1 MPHVLRALI
10 LDPDPTWRGSLRAHL
25 ARVAPEVV
33 VEERET
39 LSPTEFGGPDLVFV
53 RAGEH
58 GAQGPQAELPWGS
71 PIRVE
76 VESDL
81 LTNAREARRA
91 FRQWV
96 ACAAD
101 RQLLAQK
108 SGDVGERYKAVVR
121 HAAIG
126 VALVS
131 LDGTLLEVNR
141 ALARMLGYREVELLG
156 RTTASLSHPDD
167 LDPSV
172 RAFRDLA
179 RLGRPRY
186 EAEKRY
192 MRKDGSVVW
201 VHLLVNAVFSE
212 LGEPLYFVA
221 QVADISRRKEA
232 DAASGLAARV
242 LDAIRRVQAQFI
254 AGGEPGLLHR
264 EVLVR
269 FARLTGS
276 ARAFLLEQ
284 VREEGAPPRLV
295 PLCLRGLEQLD
306 EEEALDTT
314 WLDDLGHDER
324 VRGSLLSGM
333 PLRLDVEDPPVTL
346 PGRGRSPERFLGLPL
361 LGEGQLR
368 FFVGLFGA
376 ARPFDEDLLTA
387 LEPLRSNSA
396 AVLTSQREVERRRRA
411 ERELNESQRTLQNL
425 MDTLP
430 GMAYRCEDDEHRTLL
445 FCSRGALELAGYE
458 PEELIENR
466 RASFRSLIHPG
477 DAERVA
483 GAVRWA
489 VLEGRRF
496 ELRYRIVTRHGDI
509 RHVWEQGAAVRDDDG
524 DVLFVEGFLS
534 DVTAARQAEE
544 DRLRLEA
551 RVQQGQKLESLG
563 VLAGG
568 IAHDFNNLLMGILGH
583 ANLALGRLEP
593 ESTEA
598 SDLRAIEEAATR
610 AARLTDHLLAYTG
623 RGPVRPEPADLPA
636 LLRESAPLLERGL
649 PSRVE
654 LVLDLEEDLPKV
666 EVDRAQLEQV
676 LVQLVRNA
684 AEAFGDQSGRVTI
697 SAKLQQRDAR
707 WLERTTIGPAPNTDA
722 QVVLAVNDT
731 GPGME
736 PSVKARACDPFFTTK
751 GFGRGL
757 GLATVLGIV
766 RGHGGAL
773 QIESAPGFGTRVRIL
788 LPVPEEREVLIPRR
802 APGAGEA
809 IEPGSTVLVVDDE
822 SVVREVAAT
831 MLREH
836 GYEVLTADDGAAG
849 VELYRERAREV
860 DAVLLDLCMPRM
872 DGETALEAMRE
883 VQPEVRVLLS
893 SGYSEQEAMHRIA
906 ERQGVAF
913 IQKPY
918 RLEQLVEKLQEVL
931 TGPGEQTAS

>member
-1 MPHVLRALI
+1 MTSVLRALI

-33 VEERET
+33 VEERDT
-39 LSPTEFGGPDLVFV
+39 LSSTDAPAPDLVFV
-53 RAGEH
+53 RAGERS
-58 GAQGPQAELPWGS
+58 AQGLQAELPWGS

-76 VESDL
+76 VDAEL
-81 LTNAREARRA
+81 LDDASGARRA
-91 FRQWV
+91 VRQWL
-96 ACAAD
+96 ACATD
-101 RQLLAQK
+101 RQQLALK
-108 SGDVGERYKAVVR
+108 CGDVSERYKAVVR

-192 MRKDGSVVW
+192 VRRDGTVVW

-284 VREEGAPPRLV
+284 VREEGAAPRLV

-314 WLDDLGHDER
+314 WLDGLGHDER

-333 PLRLDVEDPPVTL
+333 PLRLDAEDPPLTL
-346 PGRGRSPERFLGLPL
+346 PGRGQTAERFLGLPL
-361 LGEGQLR
+361 LGEGHLR
-368 FFVGLFGA
+368 FFVGLFGSP
-376 ARPFDEDLLTA
+376 RSFDEDLLTA
-387 LEPLRSNSA
+387 LEPLRTNSA

-411 ERELNESQRTLQNL
+411 ERELKESQRTLQNL
-425 MDTLP
+425 MDHLP
-430 GMAYRCEDDEHRTLL
+430 GMAYRCEDDEHRSLL

-458 PEELIENR
+458 PEELVENR

-496 ELRYRIVTRHGDI
+496 ELRYRIVTRHGEV
-509 RHVWEQGAAVRDDDG
+509 RHVWEQGAAVRDEDG

-583 ANLALGRLEP
+583 SNLALGRLDP
-593 ESTEA
+593 ESAE
-598 SDLRAIEEAATR
+598 SGDLRAIEQAATR

-623 RGPVRPEPADLPA
+623 RGPVRPEPADLPG

-649 PSRVE
+649 PNRVE
-654 LVLDLEEDLPKV
+654 LVLDCQEDLPKV

-684 AEAFGDQSGRVTI
+684 AEAFDDQSGRVTV
-697 SAKLQQRDAR
+697 SAKLQERDSS
-707 WLERTTIGPAPNTDA
+707 WLERTTIGPAPKTES
-722 QVVLAVNDT
+722 QVVLSVSDT

-736 PSVKARACDPFFTTK
+736 PAVKSRACDPFFTTK

-802 APGAGEA
+802 IPSSFEA
-809 IEPGSTVLVVDDE
+809 IQPGSTVLVVDDE

-836 GYEVLTADDGAAG
+836 GYHVLTADDGAAG
-849 VELYRERAREV
+849 VELYRERARDV

-872 DGETALEAMRE
+872 DGESALEAMRE

-931 TGPGEQTAS
+931 TD